1 MKIFPE
7 EIKLLFSFVFV
18 IIMSN
23 YILMEGMHLSS
34 GKRIYVLV
42 GPSGSGKTTIGNELS
57 KHGIKKLV
65 TTTTRQP
72 RNGELNGVDY
82 YFITKDELSDNAF
95 VERSEYSGNVYGLT
109 KKEIQ
114 TALTNHNA
122 MHVALDKNGAQAMVE
137 NFPEETYVIFI
148 EASIKILKERMEE
161 RGDSEGA
168 IINRINFLKQTN
180 EDTRPHFANLSIEND
195 DLNKSVDIIL
205 NSH

>member
-7 EIKLLFSFVFV
+7 EIKLLFSFIFV

-57 KHGIKKLV
+57 KNGIKKLV

-72 RNGELNGVDY
+72 RKGEVDGVDY
-82 YFITKDELSDNAF
+82 YFITKDELSDDAF
-95 VERSEYSGNVYGLT
+95 VERSEYSGNLYGLT

-114 TALTNHNA
+114 TALKNHDA
-122 MHVALDKNGAQAMVE
+122 VHVALDKNGAQAMVE
-137 NFPEETYVIFI
+137 TFPKETYVIFI

-161 RGDSEGA
+161 RGDSKKA

-180 EDTRPHFANLSIEND
+180 EDTRPHFTNLSIEND
-195 DLNKSVDIIL
+195 DLNKTVNTIL
-205 NSH
+205 NSK